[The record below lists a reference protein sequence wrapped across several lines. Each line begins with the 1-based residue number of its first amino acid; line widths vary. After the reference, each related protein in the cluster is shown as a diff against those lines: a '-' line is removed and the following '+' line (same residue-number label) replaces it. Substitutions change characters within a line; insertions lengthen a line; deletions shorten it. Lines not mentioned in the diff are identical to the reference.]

1 MCDRVYRGANHC
13 SLDFFAH
20 SATGRLLV
28 STILRL
34 FGCHRIGMYSWF
46 VDDEKMGCLYLHRLC
61 SPKSG
66 CSSCNG
72 CLEHHGP
79 SDTRSSHI
87 FRIEECFKNDMTKF
101 PNKARSGR
109 GQAAQLS
116 LVASLRR
123 EKMKISQGIMSVE
136 VEEFIDVILEKK
148 RYEFLI
154 ERGFL
159 KEENTP
165 LASLSQNYTLQE
177 TLWTPEIVK
186 ETTDYFNRLKLN
198 VKNWFKLEVNETL
211 EKKEAPGVNDVNELK
226 KEGLIGANNDITKKG
241 EDAVVRRIDEFISVK
256 VKTT

>member
-1 MCDRVYRGANHC
+1 
-13 SLDFFAH
+13 
-20 SATGRLLV
+20 
-28 STILRL
+28 
-34 FGCHRIGMYSWF
+34 
-46 VDDEKMGCLYLHRLC
+46 
-61 SPKSG
+61 
-66 CSSCNG
+66 
-72 CLEHHGP
+72 
-79 SDTRSSHI
+79 
-87 FRIEECFKNDMTKF
+87 
-101 PNKARSGR
+101 
-109 GQAAQLS
+109 
-116 LVASLRR
+116 
-123 EKMKISQGIMSVE
+123 MKISQGIMSVE

-226 KEGLIGANNDITKKG
+226 KEGLIGTNNDITKKG